1 MYTRAALSIFL
12 SRDRFVTHFWTGVLQ
27 KNIIGFPTLGGLPSC
42 VRTEQDLQ
50 HALWLLRLS
59 YIRYAL
65 KTDHDPRRLF
75 EQESECL
82 QLSPRFASL
91 LAQFLPAE
99 SALASDAG

>member
-1 MYTRAALSIFL
+1 MSIFL
-12 SRDRFVTHFWTGVLQ
+12 SRDRFVTHLDE
-27 KNIIGFPTLGGLPSC
+27 GLAGEHQWVPNSGWITFR

-59 YIRYAL
+59 YMRYAL

-75 EQESECL
+75 EQERECL
-82 QLSPRFASL
+82 HLSPRFASL

-99 SALASDAG
+99 SALTGDAG